1 MKREA
6 PAAARNFQPIAQV
19 LAEELPPQGMAL
31 EVASGTGEHIT
42 GFARLFPHIEWQP
55 SDRDPAALASISAWR
70 DELVTAG
77 VAGNLRE
84 PVRLDVCEDTWPGG
98 MFDAILAINMVH
110 ISPPEAARALFA
122 NARPRLANDA
132 PLILY
137 GPFFEQDVVA
147 APSNVAF
154 DDSLKARNRA
164 WGLRQ
169 VDWIDKLAHNEG
181 LGRTRRTAMP
191 ANNLILVYRRLG

>member
-19 LAEELPPQGMAL
+19 LAEELPSQGVAL

-70 DELVTAG
+70 NELVTAG

-169 VDWIDKLAHNEG
+169 VDWIDELARNEG

-191 ANNLILVYRRLG
+191 ANNLILVYRRPG